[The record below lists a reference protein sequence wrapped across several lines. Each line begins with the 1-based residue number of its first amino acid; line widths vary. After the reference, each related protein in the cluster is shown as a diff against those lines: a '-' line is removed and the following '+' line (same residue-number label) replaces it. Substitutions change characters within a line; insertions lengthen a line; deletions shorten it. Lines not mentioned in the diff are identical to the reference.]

1 MDESLPAQNV
11 APHHELQIRVR
22 YDDADPMGLLH
33 HAKYFTYFEI
43 ARTEMLRALGGNY
56 RQMEEDGLFAVVV
69 KATCRYH
76 KPARYDDVLTVRVAV
91 AEMTAAKIEHEYT
104 VLRGKEKLATG
115 HVTLALLDGEG
126 KVQKVP
132 EWLRTLS

>member
-1 MDESLPAQNV
+1 MTFEIQV
-11 APHHELQIRVR
+11 RVR
-22 YDDADPMGLLH
+22 YDETDPMGLLH
-33 HAKYFTYFEI
+33 HSKYFTYFEM

-76 KPARYDDVLTVRVAV
+76 KPARYDDMLTVHVAV
-91 AEMTAAKIEHEYT
+91 VDMSAAKIEHEYT

-115 HVTLALLDGEG
+115 HVTLALLDREG

>member
-1 MDESLPAQNV
+1 MTFEIQV
-11 APHHELQIRVR
+11 RVR
-22 YDDADPMGLLH
+22 YDETDPMGLLH
-33 HAKYFTYFEI
+33 HAKYFTYFEM
-43 ARTEMLRALGGNY
+43 ARTEMLRAMGGNY

-76 KPARYDDVLTVRVAV
+76 KPARYDDMLTVHAAV
-91 AEMTAAKIEHEYT
+91 VGMSAAKIEHEYT

-115 HVTLALLDGEG
+115 HVTLALVDREG

-132 EWLRTLS
+132 EWLRALS